1 MIPQAGAHCTHGIPD
16 IAGSNSFHENSIPSI
31 ERIRGKQQY
40 CEHQHY
46 GDDVISDL
54 QRVLHLFALALCLH
68 DHHHDV
74 LVCPRTSGMHSRT
87 QSISHVR
94 TFFGVRMSLTQRIP
108 QLFIFFSASFNRKFL
123 NSCQFSCF
131 CSTCMTTSMVSW
143 CNSMHAFSHTVNL
156 ICMPFSHHPLPSAAW
171 SALQHALLPAYVFR
185 LLPA

>member
-1 MIPQAGAHCTHGIPD
+1 MLYTACVGLFACVRGLTFLACECAFCGLLLSCLVVSTCSTFVSLCKRNSMIPQAGAHCTHGIPD

-68 DHHHDV
+68 DHQHDV
-74 LVCPRTSGMHSRT
+74 LVCPGTSGMHSRT

-94 TFFGVRMSLTQRIP
+94 TFFFLRCQNEPDAAPSSTFSSSLVLLSTE
-108 QLFIFFSASFNRKFL
+108 IF
-123 NSCQFSCF
+123 
-131 CSTCMTTSMVSW
+131 
-143 CNSMHAFSHTVNL
+143 
-156 ICMPFSHHPLPSAAW
+156 
-171 SALQHALLPAYVFR
+171 
-185 LLPA
+185 